1 MDGERGGFADLWMR
15 ERAKARRGSQ
25 MNGKSMDPE
34 VAALVDRGLEVV
46 PKVVASIAANFPRHV
61 ERAELIRAGA
71 LGVVEA
77 AWRFDPARGVPF
89 ERFVALRIRGAVLD
103 AVRADDWA
111 PRSLRAAARRI
122 EMVENSLTARY
133 GRRPTTEELAAESGS
148 TPEHVL
154 KVKAL
159 VETSTVSR
167 LDHGQ
172 SDDAGAP
179 FRGEELVDRAQLD
192 VVDMLEQAE
201 LLAYLHRAIDG
212 LSPRQRR
219 VILGQFVDGQT
230 TAEIASE
237 LGVTRSRV
245 SQLRTDAL
253 HELRRSITGQ
263 YGTVPD
269 RKDQSTQT
277 DAVPFPVSTTA

>member
-172 SDDAGAP
+172 SDDTGAP

>member
-1 MDGERGGFADLWMR
+1 
-15 ERAKARRGSQ
+15 
-25 MNGKSMDPE
+25 MNGLSMDPE
-34 VAALVDRGLEVV
+34 VAALVEKGLEVV

-61 ERAELIRAGA
+61 DRAELARAGA

-77 AWRFDPARGVPF
+77 AWRFDSTRGVPF

-133 GRRPTTEELAAESGS
+133 GRRPTIEELAAEAGTS
-148 TPEHVL
+148 TEQVR

-159 VETSTVSR
+159 LDTSVVGR
-167 LDHGQ
+167 LDQGQ
-172 SDDAGAP
+172 SDETAAGL
-179 FRGEELVDRAQLD
+179 RTEELIDRGQRD
-192 VVDMLEQAE
+192 VVALLEHAE
-201 LLAYLHRAIDG
+201 LLTYLRQALDE
-212 LSPRQRR
+212 LPQRQRR
-219 VILGQFVDGQT
+219 VILGHFVDGHT
-230 TAEIASE
+230 TADLASE

-253 HELRRSITGQ
+253 HELRRSIAGH
-263 YGTVPD
+263 YRP
-269 RKDQSTQT
+269 
-277 DAVPFPVSTTA
+277 VPFHKDRPIPAESATFPLSTTA